1 MKTTNGGGPIIYSG
15 IDSTKLIL
23 PEYYKLYQNYP
34 NPFNPITKISYELPK
49 DSKVSLIIYD
59 VLGKEI
65 RRLVD
70 NEFKQAGIYSIDFNE
85 PSLSSGVYFYRL
97 IALDSFGKTGYN
109 KVKSMVYIK

>member
-1 MKTTNGGGPIIYSG
+1 
-15 IDSTKLIL
+15 
-23 PEYYKLYQNYP
+23 
-34 NPFNPITKISYELPK
+34 
-49 DSKVSLIIYD
+49 VSLIIYD